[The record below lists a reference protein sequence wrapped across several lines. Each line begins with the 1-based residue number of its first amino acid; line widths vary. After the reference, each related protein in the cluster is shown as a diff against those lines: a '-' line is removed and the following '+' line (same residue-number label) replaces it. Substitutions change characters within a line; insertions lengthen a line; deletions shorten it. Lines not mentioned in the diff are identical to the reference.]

1 MLPDKA
7 AQFGRA
13 EKPAAQHL
21 LGEVYLTRAGSDD
34 ASPDI
39 ALAAAQLQAVADN
52 PRFGLLANYRDNFDI
67 NNEGNKEVVW
77 AIQFTNDPLTTGDGN
92 KLHLYFTSP
101 YDLEPGMKRDIAERS
116 SVPPLQP
123 TPRGSWLRRL
133 PGIWD
138 KTKDARYE
146 QMYKVVWISNNAANI
161 PAVNGVP
168 KFTVGDTAVFIPRSR
183 LPPAEKAATRYKIY
197 NPSDYTDAMFPTL
210 NKYLDPTRTSTNQE
224 PGQRDLVLF
233 RLSNTYLMLAE
244 AYMRMGQPDV
254 ALPWVNKVRERAA
267 KPGMAAAMDVTAGD
281 LNIDFI
287 LDERARE
294 LTGETTRW
302 FDLKRTGKLI
312 ERVQLYNRAASA
324 NIQPFHLLRP
334 IPNAGDPA
342 LHRGHEAEPGLDSTQ
357 SYRASRITPRRP
369 IVFRGITST
378 VRPTI
383 PPISSATPSG
393 RRACI
398 DAAHRQGSGHHRCE
412 HGHRPAV
419 RTALRARG
427 RAPRVGGP
435 TDAEAEAS
443 AARDRACGGAA
454 CARRDRRRAPRRFRA
469 RGRCVRGTLRR
480 IDILFCNAG
489 ITLPKQLHESRR
501 RRDRAAARREPARR
515 AVRGAP
521 RDTAHARPAG
531 GRHDALHGQQ
541 DGIGRADRFAVYC
554 ASKGAVVMLAKALAL
569 DYASGHPRQRALPRH
584 HRNPDAPAVRRFASD
599 PAAAWASY
607 TTAQPMGRLGTAEEC
622 ADAALWLVSDEASFI
637 TGVALPVD
645 GGFTAM

>member
-1 MLPDKA
+1 MPLAALMLGGAAGCVDLTETPISGITSAYYATPAGFEAAVNAMYTPARQHWPLERGSTMTVFGTDEFTNGADGSYKFFNTYSAQLNGDVDFIRDTWRDFYQGINTANTVIDAAATANLPDATKQLRVAEAQFLRALYYFTLVRTYGDVPLPLTPTSGVVTETTREPVAKVYDQIIKDLTEAIAVLPDKA

-21 LGEVYLTRAGSDD
+21 LGEVYLTRAGADD

-92 KLHLYFTSP
+92 KLHLYFTSA
-101 YDLEPGMKRDIAERS
+101 YDLEPGMKRDIANDR
-116 SVPPLQP
+116 PFRRFKP
-123 TPRGSWLRRL
+123 TPWQLGYGGF

-168 KFTVGDTAVFIPRSR
+168 KYAVGDTAVYMPGYEYT
-183 LPPAEKAATRYKIY
+183 PAEKAATRYKIY

-254 ALPWVNKVRERAA
+254 ALPWVNKVRERGA
-267 KPGMAAAMDVTAGD
+267 KPGMAAAMDVTAAD

-312 ERVQLYNRAASA
+312 ERVQLYNSEAR
-324 NIQPFHLLRP
+324 NQIQPFHLLRP
-334 IPNAGDPA
+334 IPNQEILLSTGSMKQN
-342 LHRGHEAEPGLDSTQ
+342 PG
-357 SYRASRITPRRP
+357 Y
-369 IVFRGITST
+369 
-378 VRPTI
+378 
-383 PPISSATPSG
+383 
-393 RRACI
+393 
-398 DAAHRQGSGHHRCE
+398 
-412 HGHRPAV
+412 
-419 RTALRARG
+419 
-427 RAPRVGGP
+427 
-435 TDAEAEAS
+435 
-443 AARDRACGGAA
+443 
-454 CARRDRRRAPRRFRA
+454 
-469 RGRCVRGTLRR
+469 
-480 IDILFCNAG
+480 
-489 ITLPKQLHESRR
+489 
-501 RRDRAAARREPARR
+501 
-515 AVRGAP
+515 
-521 RDTAHARPAG
+521 
-531 GRHDALHGQQ
+531 
-541 DGIGRADRFAVYC
+541 
-554 ASKGAVVMLAKALAL
+554 
-569 DYASGHPRQRALPRH
+569 
-584 HRNPDAPAVRRFASD
+584 
-599 PAAAWASY
+599 
-607 TTAQPMGRLGTAEEC
+607 
-622 ADAALWLVSDEASFI
+622 
-637 TGVALPVD
+637 
-645 GGFTAM
+645 